1 MLKIIRVGA
10 LDGNKLDIEL
20 SNGSL
25 ILFDMHPLMAEP
37 DFAALLEDDR
47 ILYPRTDGS
56 RVYWQSWQN
65 GPSITVERLMQLI
78 QTP

>member
-10 LDGNKLDIEL
+10 LDNNKLDIEL

-25 ILFDMHPLMAEP
+25 ILFDLHLLLSEPEFAE
-37 DFAALLEDDR
+37 LLEDDR
-47 ILYPRTDGS
+47 ILYPKTDGNKI
-56 RVYWQSWQN
+56 YWRG
-65 GPSITVERLMQLI
+65 GPCVLLERLMKMV